1 MCGICGQYNFE
12 TRQAPSAATL
22 HAMADAIAHRGPD
35 DSGFHFDRGVA
46 LGFRRLS
53 IIDLAGGH
61 QPMSD
66 AEQRVWVTFN
76 GEIYNFPEL
85 KQELEGLGHRFRTR
99 SDTEVIVHGYKQ
111 WGEGVFSRLNG
122 MFGVAIWDAT
132 RERLL
137 LARDRAGI
145 KLVYYRIDQGT
156 VWFGSEL
163 RAVLAAQPTLPPV
176 DLAALNL
183 FLRYRYTPSPFT
195 LHAGIHKLAPGQ
207 MAVFEKGG
215 FRVER
220 WHVPVASRQQAQ
232 PPGPEAAEELQAIY
246 QRAARRHLLS
256 DVPVGLLLSGG
267 VDSGLLLGLMN
278 QSGSAWPTFS
288 VGYGKALYAGD
299 ELGEAARTAAHFGAR
314 HAEVRLSVEAFER
327 DLPRVVSLLEEPVAA
342 SSVVPMFHVCQRA
355 RQDVK
360 VAWVGQ
366 GPDELFA
373 GYKRHLG
380 VHYGRWWRALPGWL
394 RRCMAGTAARLP
406 RNETLQRGLRSL
418 DTEPRMARHRD
429 VLSLMPGEVID
440 RLFREEFRP
449 AAIPA
454 EGWWDDL
461 CQESSGMDE
470 LAAFQHLEIFS
481 TLPDELLMYADKL
494 SMANSLEL
502 RTPYLDN
509 EVVDFAQRLAPS
521 QKIRRGQQK
530 WLHREVARRFLP
542 AEVLERRKRGFAVD
556 AVDSWLRNAAS
567 SELGQTLADPGSLMY
582 RYLRPDAV
590 QALLQQHRSGQRD
603 NHKLLFSLVVLEQWL
618 RGRETWQAP
627 RSRDGTERLAA

>member
-66 AEQRVWVTFN
+66 AEQRVWVAFN

-111 WGEGVFSRLNG
+111 WGTGVLSRLNG
-122 MFGVAIWDAT
+122 MFGLAIWDVAQ
-132 RERLL
+132 EKLL

-145 KLVYYRIDQGT
+145 KLIYYRIDQGT

-163 RAVLAAQPTLPPV
+163 RAVLAAQPSLPPV

-207 MAVFEKGG
+207 MAVFEKGS
-215 FRVER
+215 FRIER
-220 WHVPVASRQQAQ
+220 WHVPAASQPGSR
-232 PPGPEAAEELQAIY
+232 PPGSDAADGLQAIY
-246 QRAARRHLLS
+246 RRATKRHLLS

-278 QSGSAWPTFS
+278 EHGTAWPSFS

-299 ELGEAARTAAHFGAR
+299 ELGEAARTAAHFQAR

-327 DLPRVVSLLEEPVAA
+327 DLPTVVGLLEEPVAA

-355 RQDVK
+355 RQEVK

-380 VHYGRWWRALPGWL
+380 VHYGSWWRALPAWL
-394 RRCMAGTAARLP
+394 RSSMASTASHLP

-418 DTEPRMARHRD
+418 ATEPRIARHRD
-429 VLSLMPGEVID
+429 VLSLMPGEAID
-440 RLFREEFRP
+440 SLFHDHFRAVAAP
-449 AAIPA
+449 AD
-454 EGWWDDL
+454 GWWDAL
-461 CQESSGMDE
+461 CEESAGMDE
-470 LAAFQHLEIFS
+470 LGAFQHLEIFS

-509 EVVDFAQRLAPS
+509 EVVDFAQRLSPA

-530 WLHREVARRFLP
+530 WLHREVARRYLP

-567 SELGQTLADPGSLMY
+567 SELGQTLADPASLMY
-582 RYLRPDAV
+582 RYLRPEAV

-618 RGRETWQAP
+618 RVRESWQAP
-627 RSRDGTERLAA
+627 RASHGAERLAA